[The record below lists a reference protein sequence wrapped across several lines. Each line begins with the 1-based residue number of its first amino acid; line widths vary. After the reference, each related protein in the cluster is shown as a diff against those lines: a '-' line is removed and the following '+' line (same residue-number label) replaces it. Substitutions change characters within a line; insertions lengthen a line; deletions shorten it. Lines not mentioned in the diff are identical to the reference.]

1 MIERALIDLSRS
13 KCLVTAGERAHELA
27 HAAHLTDL
35 AIHVDEVVQREL
47 RFREALRRFGLF
59 GLLLDAHGAL
69 DEAHH
74 VTHAEDAL
82 GNAVGMEF
90 LERIR
95 LFTCADELNGLS
107 CDLLDGKRAAATG
120 VAVHLRHDDAVEVDA
135 LGKRG
140 RHVHDVLAGHRV
152 DNHKDLVGLDGAL
165 DGLGFLHHLVI
176 DVQAARRVDD
186 DDIAQV
192 VDGILHAFLRDGDRV
207 LPVAAIDAHPHLI
220 AECLELIGG
229 SRAVHVARDEQGRVL
244 FLLQTIRELG
254 CGSRLARALQADEH
268 DDVGN
273 AARED
278 ELRVGATQ
286 KLGELVEHDLHD
298 VLRRSKRLEHLG
310 GEAALLGA
318 SAELLH
324 DFEVDVSLEQRQAD
338 LAHGGVDIFLG
349 QAAFS
354 AQAREYAL
362 QSLGKTF
369 KHESSSVE
377 SKSAQCLGLYA
388 RWGA

>member
-1 MIERALIDLSRS
+1 M
-13 KCLVTAGERAHELA
+13 
-27 HAAHLTDL
+27 
-35 AIHVDEVVQREL
+35 
-47 RFREALRRFGLF
+47 
-59 GLLLDAHGAL
+59 
-69 DEAHH
+69 
-74 VTHAEDAL
+74 
-82 GNAVGMEF
+82 
-90 LERIR
+90 R
-95 LFTCADELNGLS
+95 L
-107 CDLLDGKRAAATG
+107 
-120 VAVHLRHDDAVEVDA
+120 
-135 LGKRG
+135 
-140 RHVHDVLAGHRV
+140 
-152 DNHKDLVGLDGAL
+152 
-165 DGLGFLHHLVI
+165 
-176 DVQAARRVDD
+176 
-186 DDIAQV
+186 
-192 VDGILHAFLRDGDRV
+192 
-207 LPVAAIDAHPHLI
+207 
-220 AECLELIGG
+220 
-229 SRAVHVARDEQGRVL
+229 
-244 FLLQTIRELG
+244 
-254 CGSRLARALQADEH
+254 
-268 DDVGN
+268 
-273 AARED
+273 ED

-388 RWGA
+388 R

>member
-1 MIERALIDLSRS
+1 M
-13 KCLVTAGERAHELA
+13 
-27 HAAHLTDL
+27 
-35 AIHVDEVVQREL
+35 
-47 RFREALRRFGLF
+47 
-59 GLLLDAHGAL
+59 
-69 DEAHH
+69 
-74 VTHAEDAL
+74 
-82 GNAVGMEF
+82 
-90 LERIR
+90 
-95 LFTCADELNGLS
+95 
-107 CDLLDGKRAAATG
+107 
-120 VAVHLRHDDAVEVDA
+120 
-135 LGKRG
+135 
-140 RHVHDVLAGHRV
+140 
-152 DNHKDLVGLDGAL
+152 
-165 DGLGFLHHLVI
+165 
-176 DVQAARRVDD
+176 QAARRVDD
-186 DDIAQV
+186 DDVAQV
-192 VDGILHAFLRDGDRV
+192 VDGVLHAFLRDGDRV
-207 LPVAAIDAHPHLI
+207 LPVAAIDTHPHLV
-220 AECLELIGG
+220 AERLELIGG
-229 SRAVHVARDEQGRVL
+229 SRTVHVARDEQGRVL

-286 KLGELVEHDLHD
+286 KLGELVKHDLHD

-318 SAELLH
+318 RDEVLH
-324 DFEVDVSLEQRQAD
+324 DAI
-338 LAHGGVDIFLG
+338 VDIFLG

>member
-1 MIERALIDLSRS
+1 
-13 KCLVTAGERAHELA
+13 
-27 HAAHLTDL
+27 
-35 AIHVDEVVQREL
+35 
-47 RFREALRRFGLF
+47 
-59 GLLLDAHGAL
+59 
-69 DEAHH
+69 
-74 VTHAEDAL
+74 
-82 GNAVGMEF
+82 
-90 LERIR
+90 
-95 LFTCADELNGLS
+95 
-107 CDLLDGKRAAATG
+107 
-120 VAVHLRHDDAVEVDA
+120 
-135 LGKRG
+135 
-140 RHVHDVLAGHRV
+140 
-152 DNHKDLVGLDGAL
+152 
-165 DGLGFLHHLVI
+165 
-176 DVQAARRVDD
+176 
-186 DDIAQV
+186 
-192 VDGILHAFLRDGDRV
+192 
-207 LPVAAIDAHPHLI
+207 
-220 AECLELIGG
+220 
-229 SRAVHVARDEQGRVL
+229 VL

-254 CGSRLARALQADEH
+254 CGSRLARALQANEH

-286 KLGELVEHDLHD
+286 KLGELVEHDLYD

-310 GEAALLGA
+310 GKAALLGA

-388 RWGA
+388 RWGAWRKRPRVAREDCTENMESDGELAGLKRMRQESA

>member
-1 MIERALIDLSRS
+1 MVECALVDLPRSER
-13 KCLVTAGERAHELA
+13 LVTARERAHELA
-27 HAAHLTDL
+27 HAAHLADL
-35 AIHVDEVVQREL
+35 AVHVDKVVQREL

-74 VTHAEDAL
+74 VAHAEDAL
-82 GNAVGMEF
+82 GDAVGMEF

-95 LFTCADELNGLS
+95 LLTCADELDGLS
-107 CDLLDGKRAAATG
+107 CDLLDGKRAAAASI
-120 VAVHLRHDDAVEVDA
+120 AVHLRHDDAVEVDA
-135 LGKRG
+135 LGERSC
-140 RHVHDVLAGHRV
+140 HVHDVLACHRV
-152 DNHKDLVGLDGAL
+152 DDHKDLVGLDGAL
-165 DGLGFLHHLVI
+165 DCLGFLHHLVI

-186 DDIAQV
+186 DDVAQV
-192 VDGILHAFLRDGDRV
+192 VDGVLHALLRDSDRV
-207 LPVAAIDAHPHLI
+207 LPVAAVDADPHLVTKR
-220 AECLELIGG
+220 LELIGG
-229 SRAVHVARDEQGRVL
+229 GRAVHVARDEQGRVL
-244 FLLQTIRELG
+244 LLLQTVREFG
-254 CGSRLARALQADEH
+254 RGGRLARALQADEH

-278 ELRVGATQ
+278 ELRVGAAQ
-286 KLGELVEHDLHD
+286 KLGELVKHNLHD
-298 VLRRSKRLEHLG
+298 VLRRCERLEHLG

-338 LAHGGVDIFLG
+338 LAHGRVDIFLG

-388 RWGA
+388 R